1 MSIILKTPDD
11 DYQSDVI
18 FIEKNVFEPSIS
30 TDELDNID
38 YLFCVDDLNN
48 SRTFASNK
56 REIRLTYKYRQM
68 FNLKIGYT
76 LEDIFNNLNGVELV
90 FIRRRVVDG
99 IKIDNDYVID
109 KGIVKDI
116 QGAFAG
122 WDITNIIL
130 DVNGSEVLVS
140 PQRLYYPI
148 KNFDL

>member
-11 DYQSDVI
+11 DYQSDII
-18 FIEKNVFEPSIS
+18 FCEKYGYEPSL
-30 TDELDNID
+30 TKKELDNID
-38 YLFCVDDLNN
+38 YLFCVDNLIN

-109 KGIVKDI
+109 KGIFKDI
-116 QGAFAG
+116 QGVFAG
-122 WDITNIIL
+122 WDSTNIIL
-130 DVNGSEVLVS
+130 DVNGSETKVGPHRVF
-140 PQRLYYPI
+140 YF
-148 KNFDL
+148 N

>member
-11 DYQSDVI
+11 DYQSDII
-18 FIEKNVFEPSIS
+18 FCEKYEYESS
-30 TDELDNID
+30 LTKKELDNID

-56 REIRLTYKYRQM
+56 REVRLTYKYRQM
-68 FNLKIGYT
+68 FNLNDGYT
-76 LEDIFNNLNGVELV
+76 VEDILNCLKNIELA

-116 QGAFAG
+116 QGVFAG
-122 WDITNIIL
+122 WDCTNIIL
-130 DVNGSEVLVS
+130 DVNGSETKVGPHRVF
-140 PQRLYYPI
+140 YF
-148 KNFDL
+148 N